1 MITAAIS
8 LGYHDASVTVLKNN
22 KINVFVQEERLNR
35 IKYSAILD
43 TSFVKILKKYKKIDQ
58 LIFCHIPIKK
68 SFFLLNNIQ
77 EVIAN
82 FLNNLNDNQINI
94 KQIIMETKNHHLFHA
109 CSAFYLS
116 GFKEATSLVIDGF
129 GSEIN
134 IFDNYFSETT
144 SIYKCSYPNKIIPLY
159 KKVYDIN
166 KTLNPNNLFS
176 EEKNKE
182 FDLDISPSYDIGN
195 MFRAG
200 SIYLKFKPLDGGKT
214 MGLSSYGKKSK
225 KIPNLL
231 HHYVANKNIF
241 INESTID
248 FKNNKY
254 LKNNSFKFKANFA
267 FALQKALEK
276 VFIKNIK
283 YIISKTKSKNIVFS
297 GGCALNILGNSV
309 IKKKFN
315 HLNFFVDPIAKDSCL
330 SLGAALYYYYNK
342 TKSNTLFKFDSIYL
356 GPKYKISEIKKNIK
370 TWLTKNTTQF
380 S

>member
-8 LGYHDASVTVLKNN
+8 LGYHDASITVLKNN
-22 KINVFVQEERLNR
+22 KIDVFVQEERLNR

-43 TSFVKILKKYKKIDQ
+43 VSFVKILKKYKKIDQ
-58 LIFCHIPIKK
+58 LIFCNISIKK
-68 SFFLLNNIQ
+68 TFSFSNNIQ
-77 EVIAN
+77 EVITN

-116 GFKEATSLVIDGF
+116 GFKEAISLVIDGF

-134 IFDNYFSETT
+134 IFNNYFSETT

-166 KTLNPNNLFS
+166 QTLNSNNLFL

-182 FDLDISPSYDIGN
+182 FDLNISHSYDIGA
-195 MFRAG
+195 MFMIG
-200 SIYLKFKPLDGGKT
+200 SEYLNFRQLDCGKT
-214 MGLSSYGKKSK
+214 MGLASYGKKSK

-231 HHYVANKNIF
+231 HQYGANMNIF
-241 INESTID
+241 TNNRTIHL
-248 FKNNKY
+248 KNNKY
-254 LKNNSFKFKANFA
+254 FKDNSFKFKANFA

-276 VFIKNIK
+276 IFIKNIK
-283 YIISKTKSKNIVFS
+283 YILSKTKTKNIVFS
-297 GGCALNILGNSV
+297 GGCALNVLGNSV

-315 HLNFFVDPIAKDSCL
+315 DLNFFVDPIAKDSGL

-356 GPKYKISEIKKNIK
+356 GPKYKTLEIKKNIK
-370 TWLTKNTTQF
+370 TWITKNAAQ
-380 S
+380 